1 MNQSEH
7 VNLMQIDMEY
17 RVLNR
22 RKLELEKKK
31 DLSETEKI
39 ILENINEMM
48 QEMRGDIEIN
58 DD

>member
-39 ILENINEMM
+39 ILENINETM